1 MKHKVIFNAER
12 YKLSIEIE
20 NCSVEI
26 VVVNGVYSDFW
37 VNLPSQSFGLNEFGQ
52 VRKHIERIYNVAS
65 MLTHLAETEY
75 NEQSHIRFVVLI
87 RNILNAHVR
96 IRENWQNCEI
106 VLKGELNES
115 N

>member
-1 MKHKVIFNAER
+1 MKNKVIFNAEK
-12 YKLSIEIE
+12 YKLSIEIDS
-20 NCSVEI
+20 CSVEI

-52 VRKHIERIYNVAS
+52 VRKHIERIYNVANL
-65 MLTHLAETEY
+65 LTPLSETEY
-75 NEQSHIRFVVLI
+75 NEQSHIKYVSFI
-87 RNILNAHVR
+87 RNVLNAHTR
-96 IRENWQNCEI
+96 IRDNWQNCEI